1 MNIMAIELGLIAVV
15 YVAITVMIQ
24 RRFSNI
30 ARIREIRSA
39 MVNHQKDL
47 KKMDKNTRQEV
58 IAEKQKQMMDLT
70 SEMMKHQLKA
80 SFIILPVSITLFYF
94 VLPYIFGAPTTNITV
109 FSIILPYRTFFIIV
123 AIIIGLISQSV
134 VAEYDKWAAKKAAQ
148 MEMVPEKIETVPK
161 NNV

>member
-70 SEMMKHQLKA
+70 SEMMRHQLKA

-94 VLPYIFGAPTTNITV
+94 VLPM
-109 FSIILPYRTFFIIV
+109 
-123 AIIIGLISQSV
+123 ISH
-134 VAEYDKWAAKKAAQ
+134 
-148 MEMVPEKIETVPK
+148 
-161 NNV
+161 